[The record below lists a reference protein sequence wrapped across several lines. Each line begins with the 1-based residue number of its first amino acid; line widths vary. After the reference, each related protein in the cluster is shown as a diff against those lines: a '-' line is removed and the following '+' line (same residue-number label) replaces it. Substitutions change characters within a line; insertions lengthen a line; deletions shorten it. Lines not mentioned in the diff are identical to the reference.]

1 MNSATL
7 NKDAADMRLRLT
19 VTPPPA
25 RTRLIRTVTAAVI
38 IGPGIGCIAA
48 VALAIRYGVS
58 AAAIVEFVVAYV
70 LTTLGV
76 TLGYHRHFTH
86 RSFRTSRAMQ
96 AVFVVLGA
104 NALQGSLLY
113 WVSTHR
119 RHHQFS
125 DTADD
130 PHSPHNRG
138 GQSLGPL
145 DGFWHGHIAWMF
157 SRDVT
162 NAMRFAPDILRDP
175 FVFALQSRYGLLAL
189 IGLVLPAL
197 VGGLWSGTAYGALE
211 MFLWS
216 GPVRLLAVH
225 HASWAVGSISH
236 LYGQRP
242 FDTGDHSANN
252 FWVALFAFGEGLQ
265 NNHHA
270 FPRAAR
276 HAFRW
281 WEPDLSGL
289 VIAGLERARLIWDV
303 NRPTPAQ
310 LTAARRDS
318 TLAKPAWAREN

>member
-1 MNSATL
+1 MNAATVD
-7 NKDAADMRLRLT
+7 KHATDMRLRLT

-25 RTRLIRTVTAAVI
+25 RTRLIRTVTAAVV
-38 IGPGIGCIAA
+38 IGPVVGFLAAA
-48 VALAIRYGVS
+48 VLAIRYGVS
-58 AAAIVEFVVAYV
+58 PAAIVGFVIAYI

-96 AVFVVLGA
+96 AVLIVLGS

-130 PHSPHNRG
+130 PHSPHSRG
-138 GQSLGPL
+138 GELLGSL

-157 SRDVT
+157 SRDIT
-162 NAMRFAPDILRDP
+162 NALRFAPDILHDP
-175 FVFALQSRYGLLAL
+175 FVFALQKRYGLYAIVGLAL
-189 IGLVLPAL
+189 PA
-197 VGGLWSGTAYGALE
+197 VIGGLWSGTSYGALE
-211 MFLWS
+211 MFLWA
-216 GPVRLLAVH
+216 GPVRLLVVH
-225 HASWAVGSISH
+225 QASWAVGSISH

-252 FWVALFAFGEGLQ
+252 FWVAIFAFGEGLQ

-270 FPRAAR
+270 FPRSAY
-276 HAFRW
+276 HAFQR

-303 NRPTPAQ
+303 NRPTLEQ
-310 LTAARRDS
+310 LATARRNN
-318 TLAKPAWAREN
+318 TLAKPAFAGEN